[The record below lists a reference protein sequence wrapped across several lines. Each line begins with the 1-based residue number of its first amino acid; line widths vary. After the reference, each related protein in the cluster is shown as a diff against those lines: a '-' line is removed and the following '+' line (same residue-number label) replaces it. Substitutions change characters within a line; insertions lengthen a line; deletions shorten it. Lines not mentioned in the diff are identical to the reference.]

1 MAGIPRFDYSGG
13 GFSMPFPDE
22 RSKVNS
28 MSRVNSPTKNQIFPD
43 FCAWSTARVCF
54 VKTAGIFAAFVN
66 DTETR
71 VAEPR
76 LRRRTAFTLIEIM
89 VVVAIIGILA
99 AIAVPGFLRIVYR
112 AQVTRAINDIRVLG
126 AQIDVFELENARTP
140 NDLAEINR
148 ANFMDPWG
156 RPYVYLSFAAAGPS
170 WKGKARKDH
179 SLVPLN
185 TSYDLYSVGK
195 DGKTS
200 APLTAKASDDDV
212 LRADDGG
219 YIGLGSQF

>member
-1 MAGIPRFDYSGG
+1 
-13 GFSMPFPDE
+13 
-22 RSKVNS
+22 
-28 MSRVNSPTKNQIFPD
+28 MSRVNSSGKNQISPD
-43 FCAWSTARVCF
+43 FCAWSTARVCP
-54 VKTAGIFAAFVN
+54 VKTAVIFTAFVG
-66 DTETR
+66 DTGTR
-71 VAEPR
+71 VAGRRIRSPR
-76 LRRRTAFTLIEIM
+76 RAFTLIEIM

-126 AQIDVFELENARTP
+126 AQIDIFELENSRTP

-148 ANFMDPWG
+148 ANFIDPWG
-156 RPYVYLSFAAAGPS
+156 RPYVYYSFAAAGPS

>member
-1 MAGIPRFDYSGG
+1 
-13 GFSMPFPDE
+13 
-22 RSKVNS
+22 
-28 MSRVNSPTKNQIFPD
+28 MSRVNSSGKNQISLD
-43 FCAWSTARVCF
+43 FCAWSTARVCP
-54 VKTAGIFAAFVN
+54 VKTAGIFTAFVG
-66 DTETR
+66 DTGTR
-71 VAEPR
+71 VTGRRIRSPR
-76 LRRRTAFTLIEIM
+76 RAFTLIEIM

-99 AIAVPGFLRIVYR
+99 AIAVPAFVRISYR
-112 AQVTRAINDIRVLG
+112 AQVTRAINDIRVLS
-126 AQIDVFELENARTP
+126 AQIDTFELEYARTP
-140 NDLAEINR
+140 NDLAEIDRSNLI
-148 ANFMDPWG
+148 DPWG
-156 RPYVYLSFAAAGPS
+156 RPYVYLSFSAAGPS